1 MSLIHAA
8 QTLTRSHETAANAS
22 VSITISD
29 DDMTEGDEEQDEY
42 ERRVSMFHPQQVN
55 FSLMTDEK
63 KASVTMNT
71 ETNLDII
78 EHNLSLNAQ
87 KHRPQ
92 SSILLQKSQQ
102 RGSGSPSRETTD
114 RTVESI
120 HSSSAT
126 SSFERKRKYDAGK
139 ENAVLDGNRIFST
152 KRLRGDL
159 VGSNGSINTL
169 ESSAE
174 DESAATIW
182 EELNILAIQGVGR
195 VSPHQGTK
203 SLSTAEP
210 LPVSTGPS
218 QTRPETS
225 AIDSLSLVSQ
235 LPKKAKQQ
243 TWSTNSKKLTKKEQ
257 ERLEKEKIKR
267 ENDMNYAQFI
277 GYLPQK
283 ITREARSRY
292 PQIFDEIVILLAR
305 HMGEKRPH
313 IKKLLEIMAL
323 HGARL
328 VTRYTK
334 EVTHIVLYQVHPEQ
348 ERTPNPVIGLPV
360 DSIPLRVKI
369 VWGRWLSR
377 CQTHKRLLDV
387 CMEDH
392 VFWDRFHAEQN
403 EGGTMASTKPSTK
416 RQRKEIFD
424 SEDEEDNEKQVLKR
438 KKSKGLITVH
448 PQRDLNPASNSG
460 RKDPTDEFLLAAVA
474 MNSEDEEGIYGVG
487 RQLGYDWSRLGLRS
501 LDDVRRRKGGIKLTP
516 AQELGLKYYD
526 DLDTRMPRQEAKD
539 IFDKIHSIALCIDAK
554 LSLELMGSFRR
565 GSETCGDIDILI
577 TRDPSD
583 GHDHA
588 TLHVLPILLQR
599 LHEENI
605 IVADLGGED
614 NDELEAKYMGLCRRS
629 PVDRVRRIDILTI
642 PFEQW
647 GAALVYFT
655 GDDIFN
661 RSMRLLANKKGM
673 SLNQRGL
680 YDGVVRD
687 PKTRLKTA
695 VGRII
700 ASRTEQEIFRAL
712 GVPWQEPH
720 ERVRA

>member
-1 MSLIHAA
+1 MSLIHTA

-174 DESAATIW
+174 DESAAAIW

-424 SEDEEDNEKQVLKR
+424 SEDEEDNEKQVLKK

-448 PQRDLNPASNSG
+448 PQRDMNPASNSG

-474 MNSEDEEGIYGVG
+474 MNSEDEEGSDDGQIKG
-487 RQLGYDWSRLGLRS
+487 RYSSFQCMQKGAHLA
-501 LDDVRRRKGGIKLTP
+501 RRQAP
-516 AQELGLKYYD
+516 NQ
-526 DLDTRMPRQEAKD
+526 D
-539 IFDKIHSIALCIDAK
+539 II
-554 LSLELMGSFRR
+554 
-565 GSETCGDIDILI
+565 
-577 TRDPSD
+577 
-583 GHDHA
+583 
-588 TLHVLPILLQR
+588 
-599 LHEENI
+599 EE
-605 IVADLGGED
+605 V
-614 NDELEAKYMGLCRRS
+614 
-629 PVDRVRRIDILTI
+629 
-642 PFEQW
+642 
-647 GAALVYFT
+647 
-655 GDDIFN
+655 
-661 RSMRLLANKKGM
+661 
-673 SLNQRGL
+673 
-680 YDGVVRD
+680 
-687 PKTRLKTA
+687 
-695 VGRII
+695 
-700 ASRTEQEIFRAL
+700 
-712 GVPWQEPH
+712 
-720 ERVRA
+720 

>member
-1 MSLIHAA
+1 MSLIHTA

-334 EVTHIVLYQVHPEQ
+334 EVTHIVLYQAHPEQ

-424 SEDEEDNEKQVLKR
+424 SEDEEDNE
-438 KKSKGLITVH
+438 
-448 PQRDLNPASNSG
+448 
-460 RKDPTDEFLLAAVA
+460 
-474 MNSEDEEGIYGVG
+474 
-487 RQLGYDWSRLGLRS
+487 
-501 LDDVRRRKGGIKLTP
+501 
-516 AQELGLKYYD
+516 
-526 DLDTRMPRQEAKD
+526 
-539 IFDKIHSIALCIDAK
+539 
-554 LSLELMGSFRR
+554 
-565 GSETCGDIDILI
+565 
-577 TRDPSD
+577 
-583 GHDHA
+583 
-588 TLHVLPILLQR
+588 
-599 LHEENI
+599 
-605 IVADLGGED
+605 
-614 NDELEAKYMGLCRRS
+614 
-629 PVDRVRRIDILTI
+629 
-642 PFEQW
+642 
-647 GAALVYFT
+647 
-655 GDDIFN
+655 
-661 RSMRLLANKKGM
+661 
-673 SLNQRGL
+673 
-680 YDGVVRD
+680 
-687 PKTRLKTA
+687 
-695 VGRII
+695 
-700 ASRTEQEIFRAL
+700 
-712 GVPWQEPH
+712 
-720 ERVRA
+720 